1 MRVHISIIFLLLV
14 VTGFTQVDSD
24 IQLAEHY
31 YAQGEFEKARGYYEA
46 LYKTNPSKIYLN
58 RLVNCFEAEGD
69 EKQAEKILKKAAA
82 RAPSDL
88 DLKLLLSNFYE
99 EHNADLKAKRI
110 YEALL
115 ANYIT
120 SASRGISLFNAFLSQ
135 SKIDFAQRSLDIS
148 KKQFKNYPFNFQEA
162 DLYAQ
167 TNKNPEM
174 VDSYL
179 SLLDKH
185 QYYDKA
191 VKKALLRRLD
201 LSSELTSDF
210 KLLKQALFLRAQ
222 KVNTDVVFAELL
234 IWM

>member
-1 MRVHISIIFLLLV
+1 MRVHIAIIFLLLV

-88 DLKLLLSNFYE
+88 DLKLLLANFYE
-99 EHNADLKAKRI
+99 QHNADLKAKRI

-120 SASRGISLFNAFLSQ
+120 NASKGIALFNAFLSQ

-148 KKQFKNYPFNFQEA
+148 KK
-162 DLYAQ
+162 
-167 TNKNPEM
+167 T
-174 VDSYL
+174 V
-179 SLLDKH
+179 
-185 QYYDKA
+185 
-191 VKKALLRRLD
+191 
-201 LSSELTSDF
+201 
-210 KLLKQALFLRAQ
+210 
-222 KVNTDVVFAELL
+222 
-234 IWM
+234 